1 MLWTGPCN
9 GSDYPMV
16 SVQRKNKTLRTIMME
31 LMNKKKK
38 ANQVVVA
45 TCGNKRCIN
54 PDHLRLHS
62 RSSVLRASHEQYKD
76 PIRSAKISAYARANK
91 AKLTLEQAREIR
103 VSDKTQREL
112 AIEYGVNKAT
122 IGSIKSGRTWK
133 ETGSLWRGL

>member
-1 MLWTGPCN
+1 
-9 GSDYPMV
+9 MV
-16 SVQRKNKTLRTIMME
+16 SVARKNKTLRTVMAE
-31 LMNKKKK
+31 LLKKTKR
-38 ANQVVVA
+38 ADQVITT
-45 TCGNKRCIN
+45 TCKNKRCIN
-54 PDHLRLHS
+54 PDHLRAIS
-62 RSSVLRASHEQYKD
+62 KSAVLKGSFSDYKN